1 MEPLSRPTLL
11 HQVGSATL
19 HVSNAPGTQGEV
31 TSYVEDESVLPRGV
45 WLLRQLLASGA
56 GSLGKLSPG

>member
-31 TSYVEDESVLPRGV
+31 TSYVEDESVLPMGSV
-45 WLLRQLLASGA
+45 VAETAASIW
-56 GSLGKLSPG
+56 SRKPRET